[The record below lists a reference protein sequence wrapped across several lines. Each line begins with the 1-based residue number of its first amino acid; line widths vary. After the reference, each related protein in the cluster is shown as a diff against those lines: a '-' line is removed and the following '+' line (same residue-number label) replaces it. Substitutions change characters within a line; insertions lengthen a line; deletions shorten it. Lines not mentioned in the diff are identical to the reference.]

1 MMYFWPMKRFLIPLL
16 FFIYCTVV
24 AQEPHRY
31 ERGIIMDS
39 LEVSN
44 SENESFALYLP
55 NSFDPNKLTPVLFI
69 FEPAARAKLG
79 VKTFI
84 PAAEKYGHLLVCS
97 NNIRNGSYDHGFELT
112 NRLFAHIFSRFSID
126 ENLIYLAGFSGG
138 SRLASAIATTTD
150 KMAGVIACGAGFAH
164 IPFYQPTVQEYAYA
178 GICGD
183 RDMNYREMV
192 NVRNLLEKM
201 DFNHTLITYDGDHRW
216 PPKEQILRAFDWL
229 QVQAHKKGHVIMK
242 DSDLKRLY
250 LRDYQ
255 LAQKEEHKER
265 WVQAAENY
273 SRLLRTYSSFFN
285 TDTVKRKFK
294 ALQQDKT
301 FRSNLKAMEKV
312 LETEAQLVETFNR
325 RLLKDFES
333 PEKSDLSWWK
343 KELEALEKLGVDSG
357 PEMEKMVARVRFHIF
372 AVAFSRSNPNLHE
385 SSEAQQQ
392 LSTALKKLVYPETGR
407 KNR

>member
-1 MMYFWPMKRFLIPLL
+1 MKLFLVPLL
-16 FFIYCTVV
+16 LFICGTHS
-24 AQEPHRY
+24 AQEQYRY
-31 ERGIIMDS
+31 EKGRIMDS
-39 LEVSN
+39 LKVSG
-44 SENESFALYLP
+44 SEDETFALYLP
-55 NSFDPNKLTPVLFI
+55 LSFDPNKLAPVLFI

-79 VKTFI
+79 VETFI

-150 KMAGVIACGAGFAH
+150 KMAGVIACGAGFSH
-164 IPFYQPTVQEYAYA
+164 IPFYQPTVQKYAYV

-229 QVQAHKKGHVIMK
+229 QVQAYKKGHVIMK

-255 LAQKEEHKER
+255 LAKKEEHKGR

-273 SRLLRTYSSFFN
+273 GRLLRTYNSFFN
-285 TDTVKRKFK
+285 TDTVKQKFK

-312 LETEAQLVETFNR
+312 LETEAQLVETFNK

-343 KELEALEKLGVDSG
+343 RELGKLEKMRIASG
-357 PEMEKMVARVRFHIF
+357 EEMEKMVGRVRFHIF
-372 AVAFSRSNPNLHE
+372 AVAFSRNNPNLYE
-385 SSEAQQQ
+385 STEAQKKF
-392 LSTALKKLVYPETGR
+392 STTLKKLVYPESGE
-407 KNR
+407 KNN